1 MTKRYTERDKEVLLY
16 ILQYQHENGYS
27 PSVRDISNGCY
38 MSASTAQRHLYKL
51 VELGYLMITPKT
63 PRSIVVKVEI

>member
-1 MTKRYTERDKEVLLY
+1 MTKRYTDRDKEVLLF
-16 ILQYQHENGYS
+16 ILRYQQEKGYS

-51 VELGYLMITPKT
+51 VELGYLMITPRT
-63 PRSIVVKVEI
+63 PRSIVVKVSL